1 MKLEAKT
8 IEVLSNF
15 CSISPSILIK
25 EGDVLTTVSPGK
37 TILAKAKVPNT
48 FPKKFAIYQLSQFL
62 GAVSAVKDNNLSF
75 GDKSVIINNT
85 EGSEAEIFY
94 CPEENVKTPPEKG
107 INLPSV
113 DVFFKLIDKS
123 LKEVIRGSGMFQVSE
138 IAFVGDGE
146 NIYIQAL
153 DVKNP
158 TSNIYRVK
166 LGTTDKTFRIVFKVE
181 NLIKL
186 MSTDYEVS
194 VSSKGISHFKSDAV
208 EYWVAVETT
217 STYTG

>member
-48 FPKKFAIYQLSQFL
+48 FPKKFAIYQLSHFL
-62 GAVSAVKDNNLSF
+62 GTFSTMKDSNLSF
-75 GDKSVIINNT
+75 GDKSVKFNNA

-107 INLPSV
+107 ITLPSV
-113 DVFFKLIDKS
+113 DVSFKLLDKA
-123 LKEVIRGSGMFQVSE
+123 LKEVIKGSGLYQVSE

-146 NIYIQAL
+146 TIFIQAF
-153 DVKNP
+153 DVKNA
-158 TSNIYRVK
+158 TSNRWKVK
-166 LGTTDKTFRIVFKVE
+166 LGSTDKTFRIVFKVE
-181 NLIKL
+181 NLVKL
-186 MSTDYEVS
+186 MATDYDVDI
-194 VSSKGISHFKSDAV
+194 SSKGISHFKSDAI
-208 EYWVAVETT
+208 EYWIAVETT
-217 STYTG
+217 STYKG

>member
-48 FPKKFAIYQLSQFL
+48 FPKKFALYSLTKFLSM
-62 GAVSAVKDNNLSF
+62 VSFIPNNTLSF
-75 GDKSVIINNT
+75 EDKMVTIKNE
-85 EGSEAEIFY
+85 EGSFANITY
-94 CPEENVKTPPEKG
+94 CAEENVKAPPEKG
-107 INLPSV
+107 ITLPSV
-113 DVFFKLIDKS
+113 DISFKVS
-123 LKEVIRGSGMFQVSE
+123 EATLKEVIRGAGMFQLSE
-138 IAFVGDGE
+138 IAVVGDGE
-146 NIYIQAL
+146 NIFLQAL

-158 TSNIYRVK
+158 NSDLYSSKV
-166 LGTTDKTFRIVFKVE
+166 GSTDKTFRIVFKVE

-186 MSTDYEVS
+186 MAKDYDVEI
-194 VSSKGISHFKSDAV
+194 SSKGISHFKSDSV

-217 STYTG
+217 STYKG